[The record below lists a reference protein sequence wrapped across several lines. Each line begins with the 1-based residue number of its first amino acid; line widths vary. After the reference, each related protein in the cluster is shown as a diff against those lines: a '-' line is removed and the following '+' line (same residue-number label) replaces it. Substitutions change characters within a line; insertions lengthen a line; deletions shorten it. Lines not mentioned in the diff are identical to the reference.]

1 MTIMI
6 FFATQPVYILFL
18 ELGDELIRTF
28 DKINS
33 HRTYQLEKDTDN
45 NISLV
50 VNVTKGKKQV

>member
-1 MTIMI
+1 MI

-50 VNVTKGKKQV
+50 VNVTKGKEQV